1 MPTTRMMPPRM
12 TKALRSPDTLFTLSA
27 VSSCKDAP
35 PSVSRPS
42 IIMPETFTITADP
55 DDAGQRLDKFLA
67 AKLPAL
73 SRARLQ
79 ALMAEGEVHRD
90 GVEIADGSSR
100 VKPGQRF
107 SICVPDPRPARPEP
121 EAIPLDV
128 LFEDDH
134 LLVLEKPAG
143 MVVHPAPGHS
153 EGTLVHA
160 LLHHCRGSLS
170 GIGGVLRP
178 GIVHRLDK
186 DVSGLMVVAKDDK
199 AHIGLSAQFT
209 VHRIDRAYEA
219 IVWGVPATAAGRIDR
234 PIGRHPKDR
243 KRMAAVAAGKRAV
256 THYQLLQAAGMAA
269 SRLLVTLETGRT
281 HQIRVHLGTLG
292 LGIIGDPIY
301 RPKRIPKVTKHL
313 RNDIAELRRIT
324 LHARRLGFEH
334 PLSGKT
340 MSFDRPP
347 PPVFDHLFEQLQ
359 REF

>member
-1 MPTTRMMPPRM
+1 M
-12 TKALRSPDTLFTLSA
+12 
-27 VSSCKDAP
+27 
-35 PSVSRPS
+35 SRLL
-42 IIMPETFTITADP
+42 ITMPETFTITAEP

-67 AKLPAL
+67 NRLPDL

-79 ALMAEGEVHRD
+79 ALMAEGEVRRD
-90 GVEIADGSSR
+90 GVEIADASSR

-107 SICVPDPRPARPEP
+107 SIYVPDPRPAAPEP

-143 MVVHPAPGHS
+143 MVVHPAPGHG

-160 LLHHCRGSLS
+160 LLHHCQGSLS
-170 GIGGVLRP
+170 GIGGIQRP

-186 DVSGLMVVAKDDK
+186 DVSGLLVVAKNDK

-209 VHRIDRAYEA
+209 VHRIDRTYEA
-219 IVWGVPATAAGRIDR
+219 IVWGVPKAANGRIDR

-243 KRMAAVAAGKRAV
+243 KRMAVVDGGKRAV
-256 THYQLLQAAGMAA
+256 THYQLLGAAGMAA
-269 SRLLVTLETGRT
+269 SRLQVTLETGRT

-301 RPKRIPKVTKHL
+301 RPRRKQNVTLKLDNNVARLNRIL
-313 RNDIAELRRIT
+313 

-334 PLSGKT
+334 PVFGKKLT
-340 MSFDRPP
+340 FDRPP

-359 REF
+359 MEF

>member
-1 MPTTRMMPPRM
+1 M
-12 TKALRSPDTLFTLSA
+12 S
-27 VSSCKDAP
+27 
-35 PSVSRPS
+35 
-42 IIMPETFTITADP
+42 ETFTISAES

-67 AKLPAL
+67 TRLPSL

-79 ALMAEGEVHRD
+79 ALMAEGEVRRD
-90 GVEIADGSSR
+90 GVQIADGSAR
-100 VKPGQRF
+100 VKSGQRF
-107 SICVPDPRPARPEP
+107 SVHVPDARPATPLP

-128 LFEDDH
+128 LHEDEH
-134 LLVLEKPAG
+134 LLVLEKSAG

-160 LLHHCRGSLS
+160 LLHHCAGSLS

-186 DVSGLMVVAKDDK
+186 DVSGLMVVAKNDK

-219 IVWGVPATAAGRIDR
+219 IVWGVPSPAEGTVDR

-243 KRMAAVAAGKRAV
+243 KRMAVVAGGKRAV
-256 THYQLLQAAGMAA
+256 THYRLLSATGMAA

-281 HQIRVHLGTLG
+281 HQIRVHLGSLG

-301 RPKRIPKVTKHL
+301 RPRRISRIGKELKD
-313 RNDIAELRRIT
+313 DIAGLGRIL

-334 PLSGKT
+334 PVSGKKLA
-340 MSFDRPP
+340 FDRPP
-347 PPVFDHLFEQLQ
+347 PAVFDMIYEQILM
-359 REF
+359 EF